1 MRSNFQQILKSW
13 LGLRSL
19 DPRLREVDLEPSPKA
34 GSDKINILKQERN
47 TQKKA
52 SDIVQAG
59 LTYGSQHLE
68 R

>member
-1 MRSNFQQILKSW
+1 MRSDFQQILKYW

-19 DPRLREVDLEPSPKA
+19 DPGLRELDLEPSPKT

-52 SDIVQAG
+52 SDIVQPG
-59 LTYGSQHLE
+59 LTYGSRHLE